1 MSATIAWKIVQM
13 VAYPQLEGQTDV
25 VFEVYWSCNG
35 AQTANGKTYSD
46 YVTNT
51 AKVTYTAG
59 SPYTPYAD
67 LTQAQVLG
75 WVWASGVDQAV
86 TEAAVQQAIDLQI
99 NPPVVSPPLP
109 WVQPVTDVAPAA

>member
-1 MSATIAWKIVQM
+1 MSATITWKIVQM
-13 VAYPQLEGQTDV
+13 VAYPQFEGQTDV

-35 AQTANGKTYSD
+35 VQTANNNTYSD

-67 LTQAQVLG
+67 LTQQQVLG
-75 WVWASGVDQAV
+75 WVWASGVDQTA
-86 TEAAVQQAIDLQI
+86 TEAAVQQGIDLQI
-99 NPPVVSPPLP
+99 NPPAVTPPLP
-109 WVQPVTDVAPAA
+109 WAPAAV